1 VEAVRG
7 FDLITCF
14 DCLHDMGDP
23 SAGALAH
30 ARGALIATGS

>member
-23 SAGALAH
+23 PAGSLVH
-30 ARGALIATGS
+30 AREALTPAGS